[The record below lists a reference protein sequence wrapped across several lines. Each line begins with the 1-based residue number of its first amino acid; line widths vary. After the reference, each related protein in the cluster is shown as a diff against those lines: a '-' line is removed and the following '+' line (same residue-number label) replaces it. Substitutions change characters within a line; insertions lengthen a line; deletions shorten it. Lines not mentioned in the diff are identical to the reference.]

1 MEAQVEWMVEVVKAT
16 AAVEVDAVVK
26 AVAQEMEKDKSRVH
40 LESGVVER
48 ASAVA
53 VGSRLVPKA
62 DHAVVATA
70 PDSRVAGSAALET
83 SAAAAASLDHRMV
96 AEMGVAMVA
105 MRVVAVLKATAA
117 AAAAELEVAEV
128 AVDRDAWTL
137 RRREQPQVPTLRPY
151 VDCIRILSLWQ
162 RIRVLL
168 SHLRLTRRTCRWC
181 FLWLSGNRRSCAVA
195 RSSDCSTLRS
205 DIQACS
211 GVWYK
216 TCLVVHHQ

>member
-1 MEAQVEWMVEVVKAT
+1 MAVEAMDSAEAVADAE
-16 AAVEVDAVVK
+16 AAVEEE
-26 AVAQEMEKDKSRVH
+26 EMEKNGSLVH
-40 LESGVVER
+40 LAVAAVER
-48 ASAVA
+48 ALAVGE
-53 VGSRLVPKA
+53 GSRLVPKA
-62 DHAVVATA
+62 DHAVVSTA
-70 PDSRVAGSAALET
+70 PGSKAEGSAALAT

-117 AAAAELEVAEV
+117 AAVAERAVAEV

>member
-1 MEAQVEWMVEVVKAT
+1 MAAAEARGE
-16 AAVEVDAVVK
+16 AA
-26 AVAQEMEKDKSRVH
+26 AVAQEMEKNVSLVH
-40 LESGVVER
+40 LESAAVER
-48 ASAVA
+48 EPGEGE
-53 VGSRLVPKA
+53 GSRLVPKA
-62 DHAVVATA
+62 DRAVVSTA
-70 PDSRVAGSAALET
+70 PDSRVAGSAGLAT
-83 SAAAAASLDHRMV
+83 SAAVAASLDHR
-96 AEMGVAMVA
+96 
-105 MRVVAVLKATAA
+105 RVVAKAA
-117 AAAAELEVAEV
+117 AAAAPMVVAASMAKAAAAVAERAVESV

-195 RSSDCSTLRS
+195 RSSDCPTLRS